1 MYTHTHTHI
10 ESVVCVGGTP
20 LVPLHTPSAHLC
32 TPAVTGGPCL
42 DWQRSSWINTGAR
55 TATQCGWHAGIFGH
69 LTGIYKYKSN
79 LHVPSAIAVVFAANT
94 LSQKQRLKRIF
105 GHLVKQLGILTIVRI
120 RMPLNNQDGCL
131 VLRDR
136 WFTDPFYP
144 IRVCSICWMSCR
156 PRLLSR
162 ETVGNGMRRQ
172 PSQSTGRGPL
182 TCQQVN
188 KQFGKQQVVWRK

>member
-42 DWQRSSWINTGAR
+42 DWQRSSWINTGAW
-55 TATQCGWHAGIFGH
+55 TAPQCGWHAGIFGH

-105 GHLVKQLGILTIVRI
+105 GHLVKQLGILIIVRI

-136 WFTDPFYP
+136 WFTDPHSTPFVSAVFVECRASHSY
-144 IRVCSICWMSCR
+144 ILGRQWGTGWGASHHRAQGEDCWRASKWI
-156 PRLLSR
+156 SSS
-162 ETVGNGMRRQ
+162 EN
-172 PSQSTGRGPL
+172 S
-182 TCQQVN
+182 
-188 KQFGKQQVVWRK
+188 K